1 MWRVLNGNQPEPTAK
16 VIVLYV
22 GMMDVQQ
29 ADQVPTVVQM

>member
-29 ADQVPTVVQM
+29 ADQV